1 MATILQFEDLEAWQM
16 ARQLTRRI
24 YALSRHG
31 TFATDRALRDQI
43 RRASISVM
51 SNIAEGFDRGST
63 KAFIQFLSYAR
74 ASASEVKSQLYI
86 ALDESYITAEQFEEA
101 CDITAQTVRLTSGLI
116 KYLQKTKLKGSKF
129 Q

>member
-1 MATILQFEDLEAWQM
+1 M
-16 ARQLTRRI
+16 R
-24 YALSRHG
+24 Y
-31 TFATDRALRDQI
+31 
-43 RRASISVM
+43 
-51 SNIAEGFDRGST
+51 NIAEGFDRGST

-86 ALDESYITAEQFEEA
+86 ALDESYITAKQFEEA
-101 CDITAQTVRLTSGLI
+101 CEIITQTVRLTSGLI